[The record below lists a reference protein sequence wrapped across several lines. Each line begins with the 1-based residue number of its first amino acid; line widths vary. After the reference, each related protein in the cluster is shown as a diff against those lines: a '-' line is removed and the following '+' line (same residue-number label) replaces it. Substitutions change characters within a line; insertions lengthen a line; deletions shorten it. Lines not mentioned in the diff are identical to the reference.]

1 MQCITV
7 TQIAHHFSDQAIP
20 KIQSNYTANA
30 WKISLVT
37 QVGEFGWDD
46 AAKQAI
52 AASVGSGTDI
62 DCTAIMMDCTLANK

>member
-1 MQCITV
+1 MSGT
-7 TQIAHHFSDQAIP
+7 AIEN
-20 KIQSNYTANA
+20 IQSNYAANA

-62 DCTAIMMDCTLANK
+62 DCTAIMMDCTLAKK